1 MPSLRTRF
9 AFNLK
14 LTIAPALLG
23 VLSLS
28 LLAGCGGGGG
38 GNGNGGGT
46 TNSGTTTTGTNS
58 TGTTGIP
65 STNSLSV
72 TTSSGLVAT
81 LSQPSGTVGVGGTVV
96 YTLTISNPTGGAVAI
111 QSASQSA
118 PTAPAA
124 TLVVRDAA
132 GNKVYEPIPGTPA
145 LFVTTLASGQTLSA
159 TVAVSTYGTQGTY
172 TATANFAET
181 IPATSVGPLT
191 VTAR

>member
-1 MPSLRTRF
+1 MRSVRITSLSYIASRSR
-9 AFNLK
+9 
-14 LTIAPALLG
+14 IAPALLG

-46 TNSGTTTTGTNS
+46 ATGTTTTGTS
-58 TGTTGIP
+58 TTGIQ
-65 STNSLSV
+65 SANSVPV
-72 TTSSGLVAT
+72 TTASGLVAT

-96 YTLTISNPTGGAVAI
+96 YTLTISNPTGAAASI
-111 QSASQSA
+111 QSISQSA

-124 TLVVRDAA
+124 TLVVRDAS
-132 GNKVYEPIPGTPA
+132 GNKVYEPVPPPPA
-145 LFVTTLASGQTLSA
+145 LFVTTLAPGQTLST
-159 TVAVSTYGTQGTY
+159 TVSVSTFGTQGTY